1 MEGLSRR
8 PRPLS
13 STERS
18 RAHRA
23 RRRDGGHVVALELS
37 GDLVQRLIDVGY
49 LDDDLFAD
57 RPRCS
62 LPLALAASGCGSARV
77 VHRPRLLSDNVAGD
91 FARNADRHARDL
103 APVVEDIRASGASS
117 LRAIP
122 AELNGRGMLT
132 RRGGC

>member
-1 MEGLSRR
+1 MRMPHEARDEPVEALPRR

-49 LDDDLFAD
+49 LDDDSFTD
-57 RPRCS
+57 RD
-62 LPLALAASGCGSARV
+62 AVQLAARARRFGLRQ
-77 VHRPRLLSDNVAGD
+77 RPGRPP
-91 FARNADRHARDL
+91 
-103 APVVEDIRASGASS
+103 AP
-117 LRAIP
+117 P
-122 AELNGRGMLT
+122 AQ
-132 RRGGC
+132 